1 MSYSSMAEIK
11 SIRVV
16 LVDDQL
22 LFRAGIRTLIDNGNG
37 ITVVGDAGSRGEALA
52 LVQSKQPDVILSD
65 LELRGESG
73 LEYIPDLIA
82 AAEKAKVL
90 ILTDTKDQDLHRKAV
105 HLGAKGLVFKDTSVE
120 VLTKAI
126 EKVYAGEVWLDRS
139 MTAVLLDELS
149 RKNDARKLNPEEIKI
164 ATLTNRERE
173 VINSVGEGL
182 KNKQI
187 GERLF
192 ISDVTVRH
200 HLTSIFGKL
209 GVSDRLELVIYA
221 YRHGLVPIPH

>member
-1 MSYSSMAEIK
+1 MSYPSMAETK

-52 LVQSKQPDVILSD
+52 LVQSKQPDVILTD

-164 ATLTNRERE
+164 ATITNRERE